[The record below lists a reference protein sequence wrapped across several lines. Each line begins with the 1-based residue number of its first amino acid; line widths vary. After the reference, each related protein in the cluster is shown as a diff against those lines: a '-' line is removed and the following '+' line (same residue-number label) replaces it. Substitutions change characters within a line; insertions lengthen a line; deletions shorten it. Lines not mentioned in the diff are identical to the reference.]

1 MGRLLTRTRVRRH
14 RTRDSHLRDGNRQLP
29 HIGTGTSE
37 FVGLVGLM
45 IIGVLAP
52 LLTWCPAR
60 KLSVYRVISDVW
72 LTRR

>member
-1 MGRLLTRTRVRRH
+1 
-14 RTRDSHLRDGNRQLP
+14 
-29 HIGTGTSE
+29 
-37 FVGLVGLM
+37 M